1 MIRIFIVTYKCP
13 HLNANLKS
21 IFESDANPN
30 DYSVSVIVNDPDYF
44 IDEEYKDR
52 VTIHMQT
59 LRFTSNNVGHLAR
72 DWNQALI
79 KGFGSLDESREA
91 EQVILCQDDM
101 IWDKDWKEKLDKIHE
116 TYTFYACS
124 FGDGFMSFKS
134 NAVRRVG
141 LFDERF
147 IGVGYHEGDYFL
159 RQFIFNN
166 KYSSIND
173 HWHDRVWNP
182 TFDVARRTF
191 LEVRQPKK
199 GMSYN
204 RWFWIEKWGEQL
216 LYEKDWKKT
225 LFCKR
230 RKEQLRI
237 RPLLAYR
244 PFYPAFERHIPI
256 STYSEK
262 NLLGEKIKKR
272 RTKAD
277 LKRQLDLNELYK
289 MQSIV

>member
-79 KGFGSLDESREA
+79 KGFGNLESREA

-101 IWDKDWKEKLDKIHE
+101 IWDKDWKQKLDEIHE
-116 TYTFYACS
+116 KYTFYTCS
-124 FGDGFMSFKS
+124 WGDGFLSFKV

-147 IGVGYHEGDYFL
+147 VGVGYHEGDYFL

-191 LEVRQPKK
+191 IEVRELKK
-199 GMSYN
+199 GMPYN
-204 RWFWIEKWGEQL
+204 RWFWKEKWGEPIL
-216 LYEKDWKKT
+216 HEKDWT
-225 LFCKR
+225 QNLF
-230 RKEQLRI
+230 RKSRKDQLRL
-237 RPLLAYR
+237 RPLLPYR
-244 PFYPAFERHIPI
+244 PFYPAFERDIPI
-256 STYSEK
+256 STYTAMS
-262 NLLGEKIKKR
+262 LLGDKMKKR
-272 RTKAD
+272 RTRKE
-277 LKRQLDLNELYK
+277 LERHRELNEALCK
-289 MQSIV
+289 IETIV